1 MKNVAKTILH
11 IGIGKWIKNVQFV
24 QWLENMDTLRLIV
37 VILIHWF
44 YDTYLFIY
52 QTITNTYY
60 QKHFHYYTN
69 IVFSNLWFQVF
80 IILIS
85 KRGFLSPHDKVMFH
99 LRSVLKKKG
108 DTLAIS
114 SFSWLKMYWQDSEYL
129 CLINKIQPFGKYGW
143 LPYTVNI
150 INTRVNHSSSA
161 VCSLFKAHLIHS
173 MLKIAAITILLAQPL
188 TALLSSSH
196 GGWRRRTVEKLPKCI

>member
-1 MKNVAKTILH
+1 MACCKSIKWIFSFALLTLAIQFYILDNAGFSPLVEWKMWLKQFCT
-11 IGIGKWIKNVQFV
+11 GIGKWIKNLQFV

-60 QKHFHYYTN
+60 WKHFHYYTN

-99 LRSVLKKKG
+99 LRSVLKKRG
-108 DTLAIS
+108 T
-114 SFSWLKMYWQDSEYL
+114 
-129 CLINKIQPFGKYGW
+129 
-143 LPYTVNI
+143 
-150 INTRVNHSSSA
+150 H
-161 VCSLFKAHLIHS
+161 
-173 MLKIAAITILLAQPL
+173 
-188 TALLSSSH
+188 
-196 GGWRRRTVEKLPKCI
+196 

>member
-44 YDTYLFIY
+44 YDLALTYLFIY
-52 QTITNTYY
+52 QTIANTYY
-60 QKHFHYYTN
+60 RKHFHYYTN

-85 KRGFLSPHDKVMFH
+85 KRDFLSPHDKVMFH
-99 LRSVLKKKG
+99 LRSV
-108 DTLAIS
+108 
-114 SFSWLKMYWQDSEYL
+114 
-129 CLINKIQPFGKYGW
+129 
-143 LPYTVNI
+143 
-150 INTRVNHSSSA
+150 
-161 VCSLFKAHLIHS
+161 
-173 MLKIAAITILLAQPL
+173 
-188 TALLSSSH
+188 
-196 GGWRRRTVEKLPKCI
+196 